1 MENWGRIFE
10 NSKLKTQKSKLRS
23 FLLINKE
30 VKEIFDKGLLR
41 GEIKFNEPMS
51 DHTSLKIGGPA
62 EIMVFPEDPVSLKNV
77 FAAAAKEKIPF
88 FVLGAGTNL
97 LVRDGGTEG
106 IAVSLRAFK
115 RIEMIQNIEK
125 IAPHLLQGKYSEAMT
140 GFFVESGV
148 ALSSLINFTKKQGY
162 AGIEALAGIPGS
174 FGGAVYMNAGSFGT
188 EIKDVIISVA
198 LMAADGSIEILEK
211 DKLKFFYR
219 GSNIPD
225 NAAILSANIVLKK
238 DSPEKVSERVM
249 EFLKNKKDTQ
259 PIGKPSAGCIFK
271 NPEGDSAG
279 RLIDA
284 AGCKG
289 MKIGDVEVSR
299 LHANYFINRGRATC
313 RDFIEL
319 MEIVKKRLKNPAG

>member
-1 MENWGRIFE
+1 MIDKNLKGIFG
-10 NSKLKTQKSKLRS
+10 KGFFKG
-23 FLLINKE
+23 E
-30 VKEIFDKGLLR
+30 VKFH
-41 GEIKFNEPMS
+41 EPMS
-51 DHTSLKIGGPA
+51 DHTSLKIGGPV

-77 FAAAAKEKIPF
+77 LAAAAREKIPF

-115 RIEMIQNIEK
+115 RIEMIQNLEK
-125 IAPHLLQGKYSEAMT
+125 IAPHLLQGKDSEVIA
-140 GFFVESGV
+140 GFFVETGV
-148 ALSSLINFTKKQGY
+148 ALSSLINFARKHGY
-162 AGIEALAGIPGS
+162 SGIEALAGIPGS

-198 LMAADGSIEILEK
+198 LMTVDGRIEILGK
-211 DKLKFFYR
+211 DKLNFFYR
-219 GSNIPD
+219 RSNIPD

-249 EFLKNKKDTQ
+249 EFLKKKKNTQ
-259 PIGKPSAGCIFK
+259 PLGRLSAGCVFR

-289 MKIGDVEVSR
+289 MNIGDVEVSG

-319 MEIVKKRLKNPAG
+319 MGIVR

>member
-1 MENWGRIFE
+1 MIDKN
-10 NSKLKTQKSKLRS
+10 L
-23 FLLINKE
+23 
-30 VKEIFDKGLLR
+30 KEIFGKGLFS
-41 GEIKFNEPMS
+41 GEIKFHEPMS
-51 DHTSLKIGGPA
+51 DHTSLKIGGPV

-77 FAAAAKEKIPF
+77 LAAAAREKIPF

-115 RIEMIQNIEK
+115 RIEMIQNLEK
-125 IAPHLLQGKYSEAMT
+125 IAPHLLQGKDSEVIA
-140 GFFVESGV
+140 GFFVETGV
-148 ALSSLINFTKKQGY
+148 ALSSLINFARKHGY
-162 AGIEALAGIPGS
+162 SGIEALAGIPGS

-198 LMAADGSIEILEK
+198 LMTVDGRIEILGK
-211 DKLKFFYR
+211 DKLNFFYR
-219 GSNIPD
+219 RSNIPD

-249 EFLKNKKDTQ
+249 EFLKKKKNTQ
-259 PIGKPSAGCIFK
+259 PLGRLSAGCVFR

-289 MKIGDVEVSR
+289 MNIGDVEVSG

-319 MEIVKKRLKNPAG
+319 MGIVRRRVKESSGIDLEPEIKIIDPSTMKSAIVQ